1 MTIPFLRHPAVRP
14 GVLAVAL
21 GIALAACSGSSPT
34 VPVPTVGA
42 VTAAPLA
49 SAAAPASAAPAAS
62 AGLAGCPTSQ
72 PAPLAAGQTR
82 TVTIE
87 TAQGKIVL
95 GIVGDLSPIA
105 AGNFVALAA
114 CGYYDGVVFHRLVP
128 GFVIQGGDGQFGR
141 VGADGK
147 LASPDRAGQGGPG
160 YTIQDEPVTAQYG
173 RGVVAMARTSQP
185 NSVGS
190 QFFIVLDDGA
200 RAALASAN
208 TYQII
213 GKIIAGM
220 DVVAA
225 IGALPNTGD
234 AAGNAAVNPI
244 PMTKVT
250 VTTP

>member
-1 MTIPFLRHPAVRP
+1 MTLSFLRHSAVRP

-21 GIALAACSGSSPT
+21 GVAAAACSGSGSAL
-34 VPVPTVGA
+34 PVPTVGP
-42 VTAAPLA
+42 VTAPPAV
-49 SAAAPASAAPAAS
+49 SAAAPGSGAPA
-62 AGLAGCPTSQ
+62 GVAGCPTSQ
-72 PAPLAAGQTR
+72 PAPLAAGQNR

-87 TAQGKIVL
+87 MAQGKIVL
-95 GIVGDLSPIA
+95 EIAGDLSPIA

-114 CGYYDGVVFHRLVP
+114 CGYYNGVVFHRLVP

-147 LASPDRAGQGGPG
+147 LANPGHAGGGGPG
-160 YTIQDEPVTAQYG
+160 YTIQDEPVTAPYS
-173 RGVVAMARTSQP
+173 RGVVAMARTSQA

-200 RAALASAN
+200 RPALASAN

-213 GKIIAGM
+213 GKVISGM
-220 DVVAA
+220 DVVDA
-225 IGALPNTGD
+225 IAALPNAGE

-244 PMTKVT
+244 PMTTVT